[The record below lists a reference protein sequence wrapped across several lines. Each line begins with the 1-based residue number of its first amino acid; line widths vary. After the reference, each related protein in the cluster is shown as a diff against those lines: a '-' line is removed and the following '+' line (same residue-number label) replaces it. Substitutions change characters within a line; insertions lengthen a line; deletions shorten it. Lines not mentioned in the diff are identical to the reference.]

1 MKQDHLPDSA
11 PAVPDAVKD
20 LAAALGAG
28 LSIWGAVNLLEGYE
42 TDDPALKDYGLS
54 LVMRGSV
61 IAALGASGF
70 GCPPELLSGIA
81 LTFPDLRKILRP
93 SRLFSREGRERRK
106 TKWIISRN
114 SSHNG

>member
-20 LAAALGAG
+20 LVAALGAG

-54 LVMRGSV
+54 LAMRGSA

-70 GCPPELLSGIA
+70 GCPPELLSGDG
-81 LTFPDLRKILRP
+81 PD
-93 SRLFSREGRERRK
+93 
-106 TKWIISRN
+106 IS
-114 SSHNG
+114 

>member
-1 MKQDHLPDSA
+1 MQEEVENRTISLIISGSKFTGRLLKA
-11 PAVPDAVKD
+11 AVP
-20 LAAALGAG
+20 ALGAG

-70 GCPPELLSGIA
+70 GCPPELLSGDS
-81 LTFPDLRKILRP
+81 PDIP
-93 SRLFSREGRERRK
+93 
-106 TKWIISRN
+106 
-114 SSHNG
+114 